1 MFNTQGNGI
10 FKSNLEQGKIIL
22 NYNEDM
28 DDVVKPHLKLIQ
40 QGSLLEGMNSM
51 NLSLKDKKSVEGLQN
66 IENSF
71 NKTLAEYN
79 QVYKQFSED
88 LMNKKNQL
96 NEVSPYLGKNIRNS
110 SGGIYYVNNFGNYYW
125 YSADAWNGGNPEG
138 CPTDYTQLPD
148 EQLPNGVPSQ
158 LTRGPNMNVG
168 TPCGAAGQ
176 VVKNTESGDMAWV
189 DIQGYKHSFPEGTQ
203 MSSSCAEMNIM
214 EVSNDVYNAIP
225 TGNSMSPL
233 KQCMALDV
241 NPTTWKKLNQLNS
254 KLKSQA
260 VAITKEI
267 QTLSLEDQEIN
278 KQLVQKQ
285 ANLMRHLDDIDN
297 DKKML
302 VNNKRMLVTVDGEQ
316 EDSGLR
322 MTSNYYF
329 LLMWILLMFLVLS
342 LSMASYSSDSN
353 KIAGISYVI
362 IAVFGLLFLMFLYK
376 KISNSSIT
384 IG

>member
-1 MFNTQGNGI
+1 MFNTQGNSI

-22 NYNEDM
+22 NYNEEI

-40 QGSLLEGMNSM
+40 QGSLLEGMNTM

-66 IENSF
+66 IENTF

-79 QVYKQFSED
+79 LVYKQFSED
-88 LMNKKNQL
+88 LMNRKNQL
-96 NEVSPYLGKNIRNS
+96 NEVSPYLGKNIRKSN
-110 SGGIYYVNNFGNYYW
+110 GAIYYVNNFGNYYW
-125 YSADAWNGGNPEG
+125 YSPDAWNAGNPEG
-138 CPTDYTQLPD
+138 CPTGY
-148 EQLPNGVPSQ
+148 EQLPGEVPSQ
-158 LTRGPNMNVG
+158 LTPGPSMNVG

-189 DIQGYKHSFPEGTQ
+189 DIKGYKHSFPEGTK
-203 MSSSCAEMNIM
+203 MSSSCAERNIL
-214 EVSNDVYNAIP
+214 EVSNNVYNAIP
-225 TGNSMSPL
+225 TGNSMSPIDT
-233 KQCMALDV
+233 CMALDV
-241 NPTTWKKLNQLNS
+241 NPTIWKQLNQLNS

-267 QTLSLEDQEIN
+267 QTLSLEDQDIN

-329 LLMWILLMFLVLS
+329 LLMWILLMFLVFS
-342 LSMASYSSDSN
+342 LSMASYSSDSK

-362 IAVFGLLFLMFLYK
+362 IAVFGLLFLMYLYK